1 MFIGLMAKIK
11 IKEITESGGAAPYQ
25 LSALTECG
33 NEIYLRYRW
42 GNLKWGF
49 VQKDEYIPSSY
60 VYSEKIG
67 DDLDGFPDDALFK
80 EKLKDQL
87 DFPDGFVF
95 SY

>member
-1 MFIGLMAKIK
+1 MEKLK
-11 IKEITESGGAAPYQ
+11 IKEIKESGGAAPYQ

-42 GNLKWGF
+42 GYLKWGF
-49 VQKDEYIPSSY
+49 IKKGEIIPSSY

-67 DDLDGFPDDALFK
+67 DDYDGFPYDELFK

-87 DFPDGFVF
+87 DFPEGFVF
-95 SY
+95 CY

>member
-1 MFIGLMAKIK
+1 MFISLMDKVK
-11 IKEITESGGAAPYQ
+11 IKEIKYSGGAAPYQ
-25 LSALTECG
+25 LSASTECG

-49 VQKDEYIPSSY
+49 VQKGENIPSSY

-67 DDLDGFPDDALFK
+67 DDYDGFPDDALFK

-87 DFPDGFVF
+87 DFPDGFIF
-95 SY
+95 DY

>member
-1 MFIGLMAKIK
+1 
-11 IKEITESGGAAPYQ
+11 
-25 LSALTECG
+25 
-33 NEIYLRYRW
+33 
-42 GNLKWGF
+42 LKWGF